1 MSFNLIRNARVFF
14 STNVNAVTGVLNGFG
29 CTTSNT
35 YEIQVLDGMSFSQNT
50 SSETVTLNEAGATPV
65 RGQRSF
71 NTALDPV
78 DFSFSTYM
86 RPRDGGTNI
95 TAEERVL
102 WNAMFAVD
110 AIGGSNPAWSE
121 APSVATCVTTNSQ
134 KHQLQ
139 KFALIIL
146 LDGSS
151 YVIDN
156 CVLDTA
162 TVDFGL
168 DAIATIAWTGKGTA
182 LRQVSGLTAT
192 TGATVTFGGAN
203 GTQEVQTITVDAT
216 GGTFTITYSGQ
227 TTSALAYNVS
237 AGAMQTALEALS
249 NIAPGDVV
257 VTGGVGAGGGGTPY
271 TLTWNSDQGDVA
283 QPTTNAGS
291 LTGGASTATVATSTP
306 GVSPTLKGTATGKN
320 TTAPFIANK
329 LSTLEVTGGI
339 DGTGTAYTIAL
350 TGGNLTISNNVS
362 YLVPANLGVVNLPAT
377 YFTGTRS
384 ITGSLTAYLRT
395 GSTNSAGLLAD
406 MLASASS
413 EVDPE
418 FLVLV
423 AVGGSTNTVRVEF
436 DMPACVLT
444 IPAISTE
451 QVISVNINFTAQGSS
466 VSAFDVGAANELE
479 VRYYHPNT

>member
-14 STNVNAVTGVLNGFG
+14 STNVNAVTGVINALG

-35 YEIQVLDGMSFSQNT
+35 FEIQVLDGLSFSQNT
-50 SSETVTLNEAGATPV
+50 SSETVTLSEGGNTPV

-95 TAEERVL
+95 TAEESVL

-110 AIGGSNPAWSE
+110 AIGGTNPSWSE
-121 APSVATCVTTNSQ
+121 APSVATAVTINSQ

-139 KFALIIL
+139 KFGLIIL

-151 YVIDN
+151 YAIDN

-168 DAIATIAWTGKGTA
+168 DAIATIAWTGKGTI
-182 LRQVSGLTAT
+182 LRQISGLAAS
-192 TGATVTFGGAN
+192 TGGTVTFSG
-203 GTQEVQTITVDAT
+203 AT
-216 GGTFTITYSGQ
+216 G
-227 TTSALAYNVS
+227 V
-237 AGAMQTALEALS
+237 LE
-249 NIAPGDVV
+249 
-257 VTGGVGAGGGGTPY
+257 
-271 TLTWNSDQGDVA
+271 
-283 QPTTNAGS
+283 
-291 LTGGASTATVATSTP
+291 
-306 GVSPTLKGTATGKN
+306 GTAKGKN

-329 LSTLEVTGGI
+329 LSTLEVTAGI

-350 TGGNLTISNNVS
+350 TGGSLTISNNVS
-362 YLVPANLGVVNLPAT
+362 YLTPANLGVVNLPAT

-406 MLASASS
+406 MLASSSS

-423 AVGGSTNTVRVEF
+423 AVGGASNSVRVEF

-444 IPAISTE
+444 IPAISTD
-451 QVISVNINFTAQGSS
+451 QVVSVNINFTAQGSTA
-466 VSAFDVGAANELE
+466 SAFDVGAANELE